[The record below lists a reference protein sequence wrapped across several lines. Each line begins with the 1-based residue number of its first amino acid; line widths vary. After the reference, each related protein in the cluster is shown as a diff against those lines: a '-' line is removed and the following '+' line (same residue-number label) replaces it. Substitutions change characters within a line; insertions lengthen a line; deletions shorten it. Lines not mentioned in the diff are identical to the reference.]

1 MKALFFSFVLL
12 AQTALSQFG
21 YQTNQLPLDT
31 LATVGASVITAKDF
45 LERFELMPWPRKDV
59 KSRIE
64 FTKLEFLYSLVAE
77 KLMALEAAAQQI
89 GFDSATQSVQYNLE
103 RLFVRDELYKREVL
117 PKIEISNSEIQQGLS
132 RYAFELEVEVLG
144 ILSKQEGELLY
155 KKYKQSKNKQ
165 ATLKFFYDSLYVP
178 IDTVRLSFGS
188 ADLALEEGAF
198 AIDKDSLSKPIES
211 QIYGT
216 VMLRLLKRYTN
227 PEYAKFNRQD
237 QVHKVRNIIKGR
249 KEDSL
254 AVKAFVSVTASQ
266 RAEANHD
273 LFFMLADTIHAL
285 MSLDSNAYRTKNVYM
300 LSGSLLDDIQ
310 KRLGSY
316 LQKEFVTFASG
327 GEPMTFG
334 EVLLGLSNN
343 YVVFPNLQKQYVQWV
358 LNNNIKTVIQNELLT
373 RDGLRKNLHQSENVR
388 HDLSTWMDNRR
399 SALLLRKIVDTINVS
414 ESEIEEEYQ
423 KNPALYGA
431 TVLVK
436 VREVL
441 VDSMSL
447 AKELRERL
455 KRGEDLA
462 ALARKYSK
470 RKEWVKN
477 GGESDLTDIKNL
489 GDLGVF
495 AAGANV
501 GDIEGPLKI
510 KEGLTIFTVL
520 ERKIIDDSL
529 RMNFAVTKRTIEQKL
544 LGIKRQK
551 TLDRFIGTLAKKY
564 GVTMNESNL
573 RKTSTSTSSMFTWR
587 HIGFGG
593 RIVAVPQVIR
603 QAEWVYEWLRQENL
617 NQ

>member
-12 AQTALSQFG
+12 VQTAHSQFG

-31 LATVGASVITAKDF
+31 LATVGTSVITAKDF

-77 KLMALEAAAQQI
+77 KLMAMEAAAQQI
-89 GFDSATQSVQYNLE
+89 GYDSATQSVQYNLE
-103 RLFVRDELYKREVL
+103 RIFVRDELYKREVL
-117 PKIEISNSEIQQGLS
+117 PKIEISSNEIQKGLS
-132 RYAFELEVEVLG
+132 RYAYELEVEVLG
-144 ILSKQEGELLY
+144 ILSKEEGELLY
-155 KKYKQSKNKQ
+155 KKYKQSKNKR
-165 ATLKFFYDSLYVP
+165 ATLKYFYDSLYVP
-178 IDTVRLSFGS
+178 VDTVRLSFGS

-211 QIYGT
+211 SIYGT

-237 QVHKVRNIIKGR
+237 QTHKVWNIIKGR

-254 AVKAFVSVTASQ
+254 VVKAFVSVTASQ
-266 RAEANHD
+266 RAEAHHD

-285 MSLDSNAYRTKNVYM
+285 MSLDSNAYRTKNVYL
-300 LSGSLLDDIQ
+300 LSASLLDDIRN
-310 KRLGSY
+310 RLGTY
-316 LQKEFVTFASG
+316 LQKDFVTFTSG
-327 GEPMTFG
+327 GSPMTLG

-358 LNNNIKTVIQNELLT
+358 LDNNIKTVIQNELLT
-373 RDGLRKNLHQSENVR
+373 REGLRKNLHQSENVR

-399 SALLLRKIVDTINVS
+399 NALLIRAILDTVAVS
-414 ESEIEEEYQ
+414 ESEIEEEYH
-423 KNPALYGA
+423 KDPAFYGA
-431 TVLVK
+431 KVLVK
-436 VREVL
+436 VHEIL
-441 VDSMSL
+441 VDSISL
-447 AKELRERL
+447 AIELRERL
-455 KRGEDLA
+455 TRGEDFA

-470 RKEWVKN
+470 RKEWAKN
-477 GGESDLTDIKNL
+477 GGKSGLTDIKDI
-489 GDLGVF
+489 GDLGMF
-495 AAGANV
+495 AATANLGEV
-501 GDIEGPLKI
+501 EGPWKI

-520 ERKIIDDSL
+520 ERKVIDDSL
-529 RMNFAVTKRTIEQKL
+529 RMNFTATKRTIEQKL
-544 LGIKRQK
+544 LGEKRQK
-551 TLDRFIGTLAKKY
+551 TLDRYIGTLAKKY
-564 GVTMNESNL
+564 GVTMNETNL

-593 RIVAVPQVIR
+593 RIVAVPQVFR